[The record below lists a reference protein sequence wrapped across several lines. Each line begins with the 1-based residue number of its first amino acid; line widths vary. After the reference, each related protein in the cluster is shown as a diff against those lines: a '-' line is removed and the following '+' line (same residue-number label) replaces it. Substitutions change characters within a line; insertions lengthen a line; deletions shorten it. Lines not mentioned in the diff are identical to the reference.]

1 MIEELKRVAELQLEY
16 SITNTPQMQERGVLI
31 RESIPA
37 AVSELLP
44 QLSSLMG
51 ATGGDLDVT
60 GSDGLGKKA
69 QAPWIR
75 LFSKSRSPSPT
86 VGYYV
91 VVHFSVDGQR
101 IYVTMGCAATVWD
114 SNAGRLQDVA
124 KEELDRR
131 TLWVLQVL
139 EDAQK
144 TLMRSDNMTS
154 DQVEKAALL

>member
-1 MIEELKRVAELQLEY
+1 MLVKYTLK
-16 SITNTPQMQERGVLI
+16 MQERGVLI

-51 ATGGDLDVT
+51 ATGADLDVT

-69 QAPWIR
+69 QAPWVR

-91 VVHFSVDGQR
+91 VIHFSVDGRR
-101 IYVTMGCAATVWD
+101 IYVTIGCAATVWD
-114 SNAGRLQDVA
+114 GNAGRLQA
-124 KEELDRR
+124 CRR
-131 TLWVLQVL
+131 HSQRGT
-139 EDAQK
+139 EP
-144 TLMRSDNMTS
+144 RSAGADHYDLIFVIDDFVCFGHNSSASEGKFNHGEGRTGP
-154 DQVEKAALL
+154 QQ